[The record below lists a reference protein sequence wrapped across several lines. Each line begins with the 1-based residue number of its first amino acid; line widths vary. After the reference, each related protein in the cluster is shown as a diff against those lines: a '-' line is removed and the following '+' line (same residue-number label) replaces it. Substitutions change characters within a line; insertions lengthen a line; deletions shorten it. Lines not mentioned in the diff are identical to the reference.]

1 MIRPLAYC
9 ESIQHF
15 ELSID
20 SIDNRIQEL
29 LELRKQYVAGCKAL
43 EEDKA
48 AENRLSMQE
57 TGDALRIDIMNKIF
71 LQQ

>member
-1 MIRPLAYC
+1 MIRPLEYC
-9 ESIQHF
+9 ESIRHF

-29 LELRKQYVAGCKAL
+29 LELRKQYVAGRKAL

-48 AENRLSMQE
+48 AENGLSMPE
-57 TGDALRIDIMNKIF
+57 TGDALHLDIMNKVL